1 MTVVTSIE
9 HIAKIELPKKRFCDF
24 CSQDMPYRSK
34 HCKECERCVRKYDH
48 HCFWVG
54 GCVGELNHRKF
65 WLFLFFQTYH
75 FFLCFGIVSDLN
87 VIFIGLKWT
96 RIQVLILIKRTGR

>member
-1 MTVVTSIE
+1 
-9 HIAKIELPKKRFCDF
+9 
-24 CSQDMPYRSK
+24 
-34 HCKECERCVRKYDH
+34 VRKYDH

-75 FFLCFGIVSDLN
+75 FLLCFGIVRALHTHY
-87 VIFIGLKWT
+87 L
-96 RIQVLILIKRTGR
+96 QVLSGYDNRVKFT